1 MWEVWGGW
9 GASGVVS
16 TMSDC
21 IKTMYLKIPNS
32 CQLLLLSPHT
42 LLVSPLSPHYPL
54 SPHSVPYSL
63 FPIPYSL
70 GAAL

>member
-16 TMSDC
+16 TTRYC
-21 IKTMYLKIPNS
+21 INTMYLKIPNS
-32 CQLLLLSPHT
+32 RQLLLLSPHT
-42 LLVSPLSPHYPL
+42 LLVSPLSPHYSL

-70 GAAL
+70 HPAL